1 MSAAE
6 SICGR
11 SGNEFQH
18 WSILRKRSIKQGVIR
33 AHHSGP
39 KVRIYP
45 NLGGTA
51 GNARPFED
59 GLILFSGGLSRM
71 NSQIT
76 ELREKFDLQLAAADS
91 AATLEEMRVAFLGKN
106 GSVTGLL
113 KSMGTLS
120 PEEKKS
126 FGQEV
131 NGLKNYITDS
141 LTEKTAALK
150 EAELLREIESVPE
163 FDVAI
168 PMDIDRGSYHPITL
182 VQRHCENVFRSM
194 GFTIEDYSEIVTD
207 YECFEALNIPK
218 FHPARDMQ
226 DTYYLEN
233 GQLLKSHTSAAQNA
247 IYKKYSKA
255 LIEEGKPI
263 RAIFP
268 GKCFRNEATDACHEN
283 TFFQMEGV
291 MVDKDISIS
300 NLIFFMKTMLSE
312 VFQKDINVRLRP
324 GFFPFVEPGFELDIS
339 CLICGGEG
347 CPSCKHSG
355 WLELCPC
362 GMIHPNVLREGGIDP
377 DEYTGFAF
385 GLGLTRL
392 AMMKYGVKD
401 IRDLNGGN
409 LTNLSQFTE
418 DK

>member
-1 MSAAE
+1 M
-6 SICGR
+6 
-11 SGNEFQH
+11 NEQ
-18 WSILRKRSIKQGVIR
+18 IVQLQQE
-33 AHHSGP
+33 
-39 KVRIYP
+39 
-45 NLGGTA
+45 
-51 GNARPFED
+51 FED
-59 GLILFSGGLSRM
+59 KLAAVS
-71 NSQIT
+71 
-76 ELREKFDLQLAAADS
+76 AAAD
-91 AATLEEMRVAFLGKN
+91 LEEIRISFLGKN
-106 GSVTGLL
+106 GSVTGLM
-113 KSMGTLS
+113 KQMGKLS

-126 FGQEV
+126 FGQQV
-131 NGLKNYITDS
+131 NQLKNAC
-141 LTEKTAALK
+141 TEKINEKQAVLAK
-150 EAELLREIESVPE
+150 EEMEREINSMPD
-163 FDVAI
+163 FDVAV
-168 PMDIDRGSYHPITL
+168 PPQLERGSYHPITL
-182 VQRHCENVFRSM
+182 VQRKCEKIFRSM
-194 GFTIEDYSEIVTD
+194 GFTVEDYSEVVTD
-207 YECFEALNIPK
+207 YECFESLNIPK

-233 GQLLKSHTSAAQNA
+233 GQLLKSQTSAAQNA
-247 IYKKYSKA
+247 IYRKYRDQ
-255 LIEEGKPI
+255 LVNEGKPI

-268 GKCFRNEATDACHEN
+268 GRCFRNESTDACHEN

-291 MVDKDISIS
+291 MVDKNISIS

-312 VFQKDINVRLRP
+312 VFEQDIKVRLRP

-401 IRDLNGGN
+401 IRDLNSGN
-409 LTNLSQFTE
+409 LKSLSQFTD